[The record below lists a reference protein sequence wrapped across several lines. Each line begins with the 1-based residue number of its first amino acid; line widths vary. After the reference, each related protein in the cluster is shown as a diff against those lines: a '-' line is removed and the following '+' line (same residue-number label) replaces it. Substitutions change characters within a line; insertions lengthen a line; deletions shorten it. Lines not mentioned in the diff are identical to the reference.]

1 MSVNRMN
8 FEEHDWDEDGG
19 SYSDS
24 SEPDLDDLN
33 LTEKDD
39 VLVIGIDFG
48 TTFSGV
54 AYATESEFLAKNIS
68 VISEWPGCGRDEGK
82 APTELLYEHESSWW
96 GYDLPD
102 VGDPIRWFKL
112 LLLNNEDLQEGVK
125 SSAFYLAAKEKVR
138 RENRKPVDLVADY
151 LRFQWKHA
159 LEVIEKSRG
168 DQFLPSL
175 RSHIVITVPAIWKGY
190 ARQSMQEA
198 AEKAGIMAPRDI
210 GKTRLSFVLEPEAA
224 AMATLTDPEHQSLV
238 KPGKAWLILDAGG
251 GTVDLI
257 SYKITSTDPITM
269 DEAVEGTGAL
279 CGGVLI
285 DECFQQLCKNRLGRR
300 WSHLSPNG
308 IKEIMGDKWE
318 KNYKRE
324 FVPKKS
330 KEEYPV
336 PIPAEAYKG
345 GDNVSD
351 DLSRLPHI
359 KNGRIQFREQD
370 LMEAFAESFS
380 RIDELV
386 DEQISK
392 TKQRGLTLQGIIL
405 VGGLGSSPYLHRHL
419 KERYSKARLTVIK
432 STGMKPR
439 TAICRGAVYK
449 GFAQDQSMGA
459 EDDDDDFKP
468 LRVAPI
474 TVTSTISRYSLGMPH
489 YSTFDPSIHSKSDP
503 DYQWHDDEGAFVM
516 YNQVTWYIRKG
527 QNVSKLDPVRNP
539 WARLLKKTFQGSFTE
554 RLVQCD
560 SSDPPHRED
569 DTVKPLGEL
578 KVAIDV
584 NMSKLEDFTSADGK
598 KQNKK
603 LYYDVEMVPSGASM
617 EFNFYIDGVKQAS
630 HNIKAEYE

>member
-1 MSVNRMN
+1 MSTNRMD
-8 FEEHDWDEDGG
+8 FEDHDWDEDGG

-24 SEPDLDDLN
+24 SEPDLDGLN

-82 APTELLYEHESSWW
+82 APTELLYEHENSWW

-125 SSAFYLAAKEKVR
+125 SSAFYLATKEKVQ
-138 RENRKPVDLVADY
+138 RENLKPVDLVADY

-168 DQFLPSL
+168 DQFLPFL
-175 RSHIVITVPAIWKGY
+175 RFHIMITVPAIWKGY

-238 KPGKAWLILDAGG
+238 KSGKMWLILDAGG
-251 GTVDLI
+251 GTVEP
-257 SYKITSTDPITM
+257 Y
-269 DEAVEGTGAL
+269 VVGGAL

-318 KNYKRE
+318 KKYKRE
-324 FVPKKS
+324 FVPKQS

-345 GDNVSD
+345 GD
-351 DLSRLPHI
+351 
-359 KNGRIQFREQD
+359 KD
-370 LMEAFAESFS
+370 LMEALAESFA

-392 TKQRGLTLQGIIL
+392 TKLTLQGIIL

-419 KERYSKARLTVIK
+419 KERYSKARLNVIK

-459 EDDDDDFKP
+459 EDDDDDFRP
-468 LRVAPI
+468 QRVAPI

-489 YSTFDPSIHSKSDP
+489 YQKFDPSVHSKSEP
-503 DYQWHDDEGAFVM
+503 DYKWHDDEGAFIID
-516 YNQVTWYIRKG
+516 NRVTWYIRKG
-527 QNVSKLDPVRNP
+527 ESVSKIDPVRHS
-539 WARLLKKTFQGSFTE
+539 WARLLKKSFQGSFTE

-560 SSDPPHRED
+560 SSDPPHRCD
-569 DTVKPLGEL
+569 DAVKPSCDL

-584 NMSKLEDFTSADGK
+584 NISKLKDFTSADGK

-603 LYYDVEMVPSGASM
+603 LFYDVEMVPSGAAM
-617 EFNFYIDGVKQAS
+617 EFNFYIDGIKQAS
-630 HNIKAEYE
+630 HNIKAEYD